1 MYFQNFTH
9 THTDIYIKKKQRIDQ
24 ILFKRNSSLV
34 IGSHGDDLT
43 YPTKLINF

>member
-1 MYFQNFTH
+1 MYFQNFIHTH
-9 THTDIYIKKKQRIDQ
+9 THIKQKIDQ
-24 ILFKRNSSLV
+24 ILFKRNSSLL